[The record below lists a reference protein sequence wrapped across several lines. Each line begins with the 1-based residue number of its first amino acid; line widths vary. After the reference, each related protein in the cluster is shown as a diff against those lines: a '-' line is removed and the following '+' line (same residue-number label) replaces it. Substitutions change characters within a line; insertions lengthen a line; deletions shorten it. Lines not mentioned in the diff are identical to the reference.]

1 MSFFH
6 WLATGSS
13 RGIYLEQ
20 KKEPALSKPAL
31 PFYSAATL
39 QSKPFQHGFDITKP
53 LDKKQLTEIAAM
65 AHIIDEHDGK
75 ALSKKLEQ
83 CPKKKIS
90 VVCADAIDDEPY
102 VSSQINPLLHHR
114 LEIVQAL
121 NWLAD
126 AFEADSRFIAV
137 YKNMSALD
145 TKIPSRI
152 ESVEVRR
159 MQGRY
164 PMEIRAFHDLGSDT
178 LIVGTAALLHLYR
191 AVTEGRVQT
200 TAFVTVNGNCITNPC
215 NLEVTIGTPV
225 SQLLERCGLSLDPSF
240 VVEGGAMHGIRIT
253 DLEKTTVRADTRSVM
268 AFHVDRKEQL
278 YNCIGCGRC
287 IEACPVGLNPQKLYQ
302 CVTTHHLQKA
312 VSLGLNHCIGCST
325 CSYVCPSRM
334 DLSYVISSE
343 KQKLSE
349 KTEQ

>member
-13 RGIYLEQ
+13 HGIYLEQ

-31 PFYSAATL
+31 PFYSTATL
-39 QSKPFQHGFDITKP
+39 QSQPFEHGFDLSKP
-53 LDKKQLTEIAAM
+53 LDKQQLTKIAAM
-65 AHIIDEHDGK
+65 AHIVDERDGK
-75 ALSKKLEQ
+75 LLAQKLES

-102 VSSQINPLLHHR
+102 VSSQINPLLNNR
-114 LEIVQAL
+114 REVVQAL

-137 YKNMSALD
+137 YKNMSPLD

-152 ESVEVRR
+152 ESIEVRR

-164 PMEIRAFHDLGSDT
+164 PMEIRAFRDLGSDT

-200 TAFVTVNGNCITNPC
+200 TAFITVNGNCIANPC

-225 SQLLERCGLSLDPSF
+225 SQVLERCGLSLTPSF
-240 VVEGGAMHGIRIT
+240 IVEGGTMHGIQVT
-253 DLEKTTVRADTRSVM
+253 DPEKTTVRADTRSVI
-268 AFHVDRKEQL
+268 AFHVDHHEQL

-287 IEACPVGLNPQKLYQ
+287 IEACPAGLNPQKLYQ
-302 CVTTHHLQKA
+302 CIATHHLQKA
-312 VSLGLNHCIGCST
+312 ASLGLNQCIGCST

-334 DLSYVISSE
+334 DLSHVISSE
-343 KQKLSE
+343 KQKLTD
-349 KTEQ
+349 KTQQ